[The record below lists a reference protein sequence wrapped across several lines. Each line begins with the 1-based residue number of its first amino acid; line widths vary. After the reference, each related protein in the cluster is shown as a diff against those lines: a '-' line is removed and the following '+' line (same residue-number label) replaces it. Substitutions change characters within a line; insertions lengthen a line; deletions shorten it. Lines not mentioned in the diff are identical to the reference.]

1 MLYRWSPHDHALPQL
16 VALDAS
22 GDEIPPIYY
31 NPMMLIIA
39 GSESVESKGQTRLPS
54 TSGNKRPDP
63 RSKRDEMLTGL
74 ETALQ
79 KRKIRPGMTQVELHV
94 AMLDALEIPRNAT
107 PRGFE
112 YDAFRKH
119 CRA

>member
-1 MLYRWSPHDHALPQL
+1 
-16 VALDAS
+16 
-22 GDEIPPIYY
+22 
-31 NPMMLIIA
+31 
-39 GSESVESKGQTRLPS
+39 
-54 TSGNKRPDP
+54 
-63 RSKRDEMLTGL
+63 MLTGL

-79 KRKIRPGMTQVELHV
+79 KRKIRPGMTQVELRV

-119 CRA
+119 CRAWFVEHGFIHQKGDDRIIR